1 MSKAVFSVFLM
12 ASVLAAPALAAVE
25 KEYDPSKPR
34 VTTPWIQTMDGP
46 ARAADM
52 DFIRG
57 MRPHHAG
64 ALTMSQEYLGSA
76 DASNKTLTALARGI
90 IHNQT
95 FEIGVLDS
103 LEHFNKQGGRQIAA
117 EGQAQVQRFQ
127 RAPMPAVWG
136 SIENVSA
143 RDVQFAKAMIIH
155 HQGALDMANGYL
167 KNADAQ
173 NGYLKKF
180 CLDIL
185 VDQQQEIDL
194 MNRVIAAYKG
204 DADAVKITPDMV
216 HGMEGMSHGGHQASH
231 KHH

>member
-1 MSKAVFSVFLM
+1 MTRFLL
-12 ASVLAAPALAAVE
+12 LAAVAVITTPAFAAVE

-34 VTTPWIQTMDGP
+34 VTTPWIQNMDAP

-52 DFIRG
+52 DFIKG

-64 ALTMSQEYLGSA
+64 ALTMSREYLDSQ

-90 IHNQT
+90 IRNQT

-103 LEHFNKQGGRQIAA
+103 LEHFNKQGGKQIAA

-155 HQGALDMANGYL
+155 HQGALDMANDYL
-167 KNADAQ
+167 KNANAK

-216 HGMEGMSHGGHQASH
+216 HGMEGMSHGGHGAAH

>member
-1 MSKAVFSVFLM
+1 MTRFLL
-12 ASVLAAPALAAVE
+12 LAAVAVITTPAFAAVE

-34 VTTPWIQTMDGP
+34 VTTPWIQTMDAP

-52 DFIRG
+52 DFIKG

-64 ALTMSQEYLGSA
+64 ALTMSREYLDSQ

-90 IHNQT
+90 IRNQT

-103 LEHFNKQGGRQIAA
+103 LEHFNKQGGKQIAA

-155 HQGALDMANGYL
+155 HQGALDMANDYL
-167 KNADAQ
+167 KNANAK

-194 MNRVIAAYKG
+194 MNRVVAAYKG

-216 HGMEGMSHGGHQASH
+216 HGMDGMSHGGHGTVH

>member
-1 MSKAVFSVFLM
+1 MTRFLL
-12 ASVLAAPALAAVE
+12 LAAVAVITTPAFAAVE

-34 VTTPWIQTMDGP
+34 VTTPWIQTMDAP

-52 DFIRG
+52 DFIKG

-64 ALTMSQEYLGSA
+64 ALTMSREYLDSQ

-90 IHNQT
+90 IRNQT

-103 LEHFNKQGGRQIAA
+103 LEHFNKQGGKQIAA

-155 HQGALDMANGYL
+155 HQGALDMANDYL
-167 KNADAQ
+167 KNANAK

-216 HGMEGMSHGGHQASH
+216 HGMEGMSHGGHGA
-231 KHH
+231 HHAHH

>member
-1 MSKAVFSVFLM
+1 MTRFL
-12 ASVLAAPALAAVE
+12 LLAAVAVITTPAFAAIE

-34 VTTPWIQTMDGP
+34 VTTPWIQNMDAP

-52 DFIRG
+52 DFIKG

-64 ALTMSQEYLGSA
+64 ALTMSQEYLDSQ

-90 IHNQT
+90 IRNQT

-103 LEHFNKQGGRQIAA
+103 LEHFNKQGGKQIAA

-155 HQGALDMANGYL
+155 HQGALDMANDYL
-167 KNADAQ
+167 KNANAK

-216 HGMEGMSHGGHQASH
+216 HGMDGMSHGGHGTVH